1 MRDNRDMFY
10 SDYQA
15 GGVINP
21 MNNIGM
27 VPNNIVG
34 MQASMSPN
42 INAYSYQGY
51 NTTPNVQTPASVI
64 AVPSSSGYYD
74 NNYMENRILKL
85 ERQVKRLESRVTRL
99 ENLSGN
105 TIDEITTTTDMYMI

>member
-15 GGVINP
+15 GGLINP
-21 MNNIGM
+21 MNNMNGFGNNFN
-27 VPNNIVG
+27 PNF
-34 MQASMSPN
+34 
-42 INAYSYQGY
+42 NAYSYQGF
-51 NTTPNVQTPASVI
+51 NTGPGVQPTPTTNMNIPNN
-64 AVPSSSGYYD
+64 YYD
-74 NNYMENRILKL
+74 NSNYMENRILKL

-105 TIDEITTTTDMYMI
+105 GFEEISTTTTDMYMI